1 MKRFMMFKNDEKDVL
16 LLAVLPYNVELG
28 ILLR

>member
-1 MKRFMMFKNDEKDVL
+1 MKQFMMFKNDEKDVL
-16 LLAVLPYNVELG
+16 LLTVLPYNVEPG

>member
-1 MKRFMMFKNDEKDVL
+1 MMFKVDEKDVL
-16 LLAVLPYNVELG
+16 LLAVLPYNVEPG